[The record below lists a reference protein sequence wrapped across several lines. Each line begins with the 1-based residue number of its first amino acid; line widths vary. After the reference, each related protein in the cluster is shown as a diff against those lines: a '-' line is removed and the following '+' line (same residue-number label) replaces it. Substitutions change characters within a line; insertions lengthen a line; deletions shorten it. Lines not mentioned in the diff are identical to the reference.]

1 MVAQPTGQLGLAL
14 LLGLK
19 AVSHRDEI
27 PVLLQVQLPDIR
39 LLRGGRWGGER
50 GEGRGEGEGESF
62 VFIYVFMYM
71 YVCMYLA

>member
-19 AVSHRDEI
+19 AISHRNEI

-50 GEGRGEGEGESF
+50 GEGRGERGGEGRGGRGEGGGEGRGGG
-62 VFIYVFMYM
+62 
-71 YVCMYLA
+71 